1 MTLDSQITAVAEIIR
16 YDWQDTFRAIEPPI
30 RDGERFLQ
38 KVKANER
45 GGDDDGDV
53 RSAVRCLEQWSKEN
67 PSKSFLKAV
76 YKAAKDEDLA
86 QDLSDRLKEEFECLK
101 PRAVSSNNEL
111 TRSTDFYSG
120 KK

>member
-76 YKAAKDEDLA
+76 YKAAKDEVA